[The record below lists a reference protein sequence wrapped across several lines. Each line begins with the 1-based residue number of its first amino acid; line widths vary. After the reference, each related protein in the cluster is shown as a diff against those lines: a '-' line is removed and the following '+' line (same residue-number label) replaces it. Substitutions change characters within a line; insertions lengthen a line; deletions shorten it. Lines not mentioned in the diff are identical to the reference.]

1 MTVSYTNKLSTSR
14 LSGLARVL
22 FLWKASVYKAIW
34 KETILFMILFYTVGT
49 LFKFLDEPYQKHFK
63 LIIAHFHAGST
74 LIPVTFVLGF
84 FIDKVAKRWW
94 DIYKKVLWPDSLTR
108 NVPIRALPLVDVN
121 HLAVKTKSNEIHSIH
136 LYTPELLYKKLMLK
150 VACMVEGDNEESQ
163 MIRRT
168 LARYINLSSVL
179 VLRDISIRVK
189 MRFPSLHHLVI
200 AGLMTEEEMEEFKHV
215 TKTHKLVYMSFLP
228 IQWSVNLAYKARKA
242 EYIKTDQLLKHV
254 VKEIVD
260 VKDQLNLI
268 SCYDW
273 VNLPLVYTQ
282 VVTIAVYSFFF
293 TYLISGQVVE
303 IELGNGNKETITSM
317 IPLFSLIDFLFYMGL
332 LKVAQAMINPFG
344 ADDDD
349 FELNYIIDRN
359 VQVSYLIV
367 DTCRGKLPVVTTDCT
382 STFDSKDL
390 DSLKDKF
397 VPSASLIDIPEEMQ
411 RIVVEP
417 PEERPWTPLSFF
429 RSSSLLS
436 NGSVFGR
443 HSNGWNS
450 DSTFRRRFRSANSFH
465 LYGSQRPRR
474 KRKFKNRHLSLG

>member
-94 DIYKKVLWPDSLTR
+94 DIYKKVLWPDR
-108 NVPIRALPLVDVN
+108 
-121 HLAVKTKSNEIHSIH
+121 
-136 LYTPELLYKKLMLK
+136 LMLK
-150 VACMVEGDNEESQ
+150 IACMVEGDNEESQ